1 MLLACIIL
9 SLFMQFVKISHV
21 AASIVLLL
29 DLYQAIDFVGYALWL
44 LALILVP

>member
-1 MLLACIIL
+1 ML

-29 DLYQAIDFVGYALWL
+29 DLYHAIDFAQKPKQMSASFVG
-44 LALILVP
+44 VFGT